1 MTNLLNDIESEL
13 KEITFVLDFAK
24 HGGWIFALYN
34 KVTPR
39 EDINRLLQNELK
51 LPFFSWYYSPENP
64 YPISYLQ
71 ELTEEEKQQ
80 RALVIFSDVASGG
93 EKTLQSLDSLCD
105 AFAQQPHSL
114 LFWLTEQESADVS
127 MKAERFW
134 ALRRG
139 IFNFC
144 LVAKEATE
152 KVIPKEK
159 IAQSSII
166 GTGRWL
172 NSLLTIENHQQ
183 AQDQLD
189 FYLNVV
195 SESEIV
201 NVHSLTKKDANKVL
215 PIAEAHDNVA
225 YLFYYLGRYAEAI
238 PFCQT
243 ALALYTKMLGEKYYP
258 TTLAANNNL
267 AVLYERVSRHIEA
280 EQILERTLVVLEK
293 RADCFAALA
302 TVLNNL
308 ASVYG
313 AQGLLEQAKPLYA
326 RSLEIREQN
335 LSPDHPDIASGLNEL
350 AILYYSE
357 GDYEKV
363 ESLFQR
369 SLVILEKS
377 LGNDHFSVAGC
388 LNNLARLYEKQGKFE
403 QAEPLYY
410 RSLAI
415 KEQSMGQ
422 NHPSVAGSLN
432 NLASL
437 HQAQGKYEQAETE
450 YKKSL
455 AIREKV
461 LGSDHPQVASSLNN
475 LAILYDVQG
484 MFEKAEALHQ
494 RAIAIA
500 EKTLGKFHADTKR
513 YEKNYHRFLAKKPN
527 RMM

>member
-1 MTNLLNDIESEL
+1 MTTLQEDIASEF
-13 KEITFVLDFAK
+13 EDITLVLDFAK

-34 KVTPR
+34 QTTPR
-39 EDINRLLQNELK
+39 ADINQLLQNELK
-51 LPFFSWYYSPENP
+51 LPLFTWHYSPENP

-71 ELTEEEKQQ
+71 ALTEEQKQQ
-80 RALVIFSDVASGG
+80 PALVIFSDVASGG
-93 EKTLQSLDSLCD
+93 EKTLRSLDSECD
-105 AFAQQPHSL
+105 AFDQQPHSL
-114 LFWLTEQESADVS
+114 LFWLTEQESIDVS
-127 MKAERFW
+127 LKAKRFW
-134 ALRRG
+134 TLRRG
-139 IFNFC
+139 LCNFFR
-144 LVAKEATE
+144 VDKAVTE
-152 KVIPKEK
+152 KVTLKEK
-159 IAQSSII
+159 VDQSSLI

-183 AQDQLD
+183 AQDQLE
-189 FYLNVV
+189 FYINIVN
-195 SESEIV
+195 ESETV
-201 NVHSLTKKDANKVL
+201 NVHNLTKKDANQVL
-215 PIAEAHDNVA
+215 AIAEAYDNVA
-225 YLFYYLGRYAEAI
+225 YLFYYLERYVEAI

-243 ALALYTKMLGEKYYP
+243 ALTLYTKIVGEKQYP

-267 AVLYERVSRHIEA
+267 AVLYERVNRHIEA
-280 EQILERTLVVLEK
+280 EQILERTLDVLEK

-313 AQGLLEQAKPLYA
+313 AQGLLEQAKPLYE

-335 LSPDHPDIASGLNEL
+335 LPPDHPDIASGLNEL

-363 ESLFQR
+363 ETLFQR
-369 SLVILEKS
+369 SLAMLEKS
-377 LGNDHFSVAGC
+377 LGKDHFSVAGC

-415 KEQSMGQ
+415 KEQSMGE
-422 NHPSVAGSLN
+422 NHPRVANSLN

-437 HQAQGKYEQAETE
+437 HQAQGKYEQAEAE

-461 LGSDHPQVASSLNN
+461 LGSDHAQVASSLNN

-484 MFEKAEALHQ
+484 LYEKAEVLHQ
-494 RAIAIA
+494 KAIAIA
-500 EKTLGKFHADTKR
+500 EQALGKFHADTKR
-513 YEKNYHRFLAKKPN
+513 YEKNYHRFLTKKAN
-527 RMM
+527 QHE